1 MKLLKVLP
9 TLALIL
15 LAEISVVHSQQRG
28 DEICETLPS
37 QIHLI
42 KGKKMAG
49 QKYHRKENFKCM
61 DFRGIRRIGPTSAN
75 M

>member
-1 MKLLKVLP
+1 MKLLKVLV

-42 KGKKMAG
+42 KGKKILFE
-49 QKYHRKENFKCM
+49 KY
-61 DFRGIRRIGPTSAN
+61 II
-75 M
+75 

>member
-1 MKLLKVLP
+1 MKLLKVLV

-15 LAEISVVHSQQRG
+15 LAEISVAHSQQRG

-42 KGKKMAG
+42 KGKKILFE
-49 QKYHRKENFKCM
+49 KY
-61 DFRGIRRIGPTSAN
+61 II
-75 M
+75 